1 MAELEATAPEID
13 EIVAE
18 RFSDPRSAI
27 AEHLRTGRN
36 IDEVR
41 FLLRRY
47 FRSFVVRDN
56 DGGRAIVA
64 NLRPD
69 VVDDVMAD
77 LAGAKR
83 EALRGLTQQRAFY
96 MGYCPHRRKG
106 HVSGGTRDSRTLPR
120 RTRLDRHAC
129 SSSRTVVWRTLDHTL
144 ACRPWREPA
153 RTYWGTWGG
162 CVLNVLGF
170 EPRVVAEQLRH
181 SDGGIA
187 RGRGLYGY
195 SRARRRSAGMR
206 GPSMATVTPFR
217 GTRPARTA
225 VVRGNLGGT
234 G

>member
-18 RFSDPRSAI
+18 RFGDLRNAI

-47 FRSFVVRDN
+47 FESFVVRD
-56 DGGRAIVA
+56 DEGGRAIVA

-83 EALRGLTQQRAFY
+83 EALRGLTQQLAFY

-106 HVSGGTRDSRTLPR
+106 HVSGGTRDGRTLASAAGVSGSA
-120 RTRLDRHAC
+120 T
-129 SSSRTVVWRTLDHTL
+129 
-144 ACRPWREPA
+144 
-153 RTYWGTWGG
+153 
-162 CVLNVLGF
+162 
-170 EPRVVAEQLRH
+170 
-181 SDGGIA
+181 
-187 RGRGLYGY
+187 
-195 SRARRRSAGMR
+195 RRSQPGDSDSAAGGR
-206 GPSMATVTPFR
+206 S
-217 GTRPARTA
+217 A
-225 VVRGNLGGT
+225 VIAAAQMH
-234 G
+234 

>member
-47 FRSFVVRDN
+47 FQSFVVRDT

-69 VVDDVMAD
+69 VVDDAMAD

-83 EALRGLTQQRAFY
+83 EALRGLTQQLAFY

-144 ACRPWREPA
+144 ACRPTRNCRGA
-153 RTYWGTWGG
+153 RQGLPLLSKEQRG
-162 CVLNVLGF
+162 CVLSGCSPTGTERPLQD
-170 EPRVVAEQLRH
+170 RAAHAVAPE
-181 SDGGIA
+181 A
-187 RGRGLYGY
+187 RM
-195 SRARRRSAGMR
+195 RR
-206 GPSMATVTPFR
+206 
-217 GTRPARTA
+217 
-225 VVRGNLGGT
+225 
-234 G
+234 